1 MVHRWFSPFL
11 LISLSVCALAQTST
25 TPPSTQTPSTPAEL
39 PSAPSITILNKQR
52 EEDAKIKAA
61 QKANEDAARAE
72 TAKQAAIK
80 AAAEKEITDKIAN
93 EKAKAD
99 AIEQDLKKAEATQQN
114 ASGNQTGDDATTTL
128 SVAVVEIPVVFT
140 VVDRHNRYIKDQKR
154 EDFAIYEDKQS
165 IGSVRSFRSESD
177 LPLRVGLLVDA
188 SSSIRERFKFEQE
201 AAIEFLQQIVR
212 PKMDKA
218 FVMQFDDV
226 PLINT
231 PFTNNQE
238 KLAEGVRVIRAG
250 GGTALF
256 DAIYSAGR
264 DVIMKN
270 KDAVSVRKAIIL
282 LTDGDDVN
290 SHVTR
295 EEAIEMAQRAEVIV
309 YCISTNTSS
318 TRTRGDKIL
327 ERIAEATGGRAF
339 FPFVA
344 QDVANAFQDIEEEL
358 RSQYS
363 LSFLPHYKLADGSFH
378 SIEIVSVNKKLHIR
392 ARKGFFTP
400 GKAGT
405 TKPVTSGK

>member
-1 MVHRWFSPFL
+1 MVRYLSLIFL
-11 LISLSVCALAQTST
+11 LISLTACAWAQSNS
-25 TPPSTQTPSTPAEL
+25 TPPTTQSPSTSAEL
-39 PSAPSITILNKQR
+39 PSAPSITILNKQQ
-52 EEDAKIKAA
+52 EEDAKKKAV
-61 QKANEDAARAE
+61 QKTNEEALRAE
-72 TAKQAAIK
+72 AAKQAAAK
-80 AAAEKEITDKIAN
+80 AAA

-99 AIEQDLKKAEATQQN
+99 AMEQDQKKNEKPQQN
-114 ASGNQTGDDATTTL
+114 PSTNQAGDDVNTTI
-128 SVAVVEIPVVFT
+128 SVRAVEVPVVFT
-140 VVDRHNRYIKDQKR
+140 VVDRRNRYIKGLKK
-154 EDFAIYEDKQS
+154 EDFGVYEDRQL
-165 IGSVRSFRSESD
+165 VERVASFHSETD

-212 PKMDKA
+212 PKSDKA

-226 PLINT
+226 PLVNT

-238 KLAEGVRVIRAG
+238 KLAEGVRIIRAG

-256 DAIYSAGR
+256 DAVYSAGR

-270 KDAVSVRKAIIL
+270 KDTTSVRKAIIL

-295 EEAIEMAQRAEVIV
+295 EEAIEMSQRAEVIV

-363 LSFLPHYKLADGSFH
+363 LSFLPHYKLADGTFH
-378 SIEIVSVNKKLHIR
+378 SIDIMPVNKKLHIR
-392 ARKGFFTP
+392 ARKGYFTP
-400 GKAGT
+400 GKSTAA
-405 TKPVTSGK
+405 KPATSGK

>member
-1 MVHRWFSPFL
+1 M
-11 LISLSVCALAQTST
+11 
-25 TPPSTQTPSTPAEL
+25 E
-39 PSAPSITILNKQR
+39 
-52 EEDAKIKAA
+52 KIKADA
-61 QKANEDAARAE
+61 FEQEQKKSD
-72 TAKQAAIK
+72 QS
-80 AAAEKEITDKIAN
+80 
-93 EKAKAD
+93 
-99 AIEQDLKKAEATQQN
+99 QQS
-114 ASGNQTGDDATTTL
+114 ASGNQSGDDATTTV
-128 SVAVVEIPVVFT
+128 SVGVVEIPVVFT
-140 VVDRHNRYIKDQKR
+140 VVDKHNHYIKDLKK
-154 EDFAIYEDKQS
+154 EDFGVYEDKLQ
-165 IGSVRSFRSESD
+165 IARIRSFRSETD

-226 PLINT
+226 PLVNT

-238 KLAEGVRVIRAG
+238 KLAEGVRIIRAG

-256 DAIYSAGR
+256 DAVYSAGR

-270 KDAVSVRKAIIL
+270 KDTTSVRKAIIL

-363 LSFLPHYKLADGSFH
+363 LFFLPHTKPVDGSFH
-378 SIEIVSVNKKLHIR
+378 SIEILPVNKKLHVR
-392 ARKGFFTP
+392 ARKGYFAP
-400 GKAGT
+400 GKPIAAKPATAG
-405 TKPVTSGK
+405 K